1 MDIRPAPPEDVA
13 DRPIKNGVTRDVS
26 MARIEAMVTEE
37 QVLSDS
43 VARKRRKFTKKR
55 STSLTRREPTPAR
68 NVEEKT
74 TTSEEEV
81 QVEVRPKTPERPR
94 RPKRFKSKSEPGGRG
109 LSCSDINRRSWTGS
123 TTSPAESLVNGS
135 TNLSRNDSFTT
146 RSKTNSLD
154 RKKSLTDLAHDE
166 MISFLNKT
174 KKSITT
180 AAKVGRDRF
189 RKAEKAKRSQSAPHQ
204 FTEEELLESMKKA
217 HLINGK
223 GRPRKYSMDD
233 VPSITQEIFLEINPI
248 VPQQESTVRNRR
260 GPRQYSNK
268 VIEILDPKTS
278 NVVSRKT
285 LLKPEF
291 RLYDLFRIFQLYS
304 PRELYRS
311 FKIYK
316 SLMKQECKAIKVLKN
331 RCLLEIFLVMVFCG
345 AGGMIFKFTEG
356 SFENYYKCGV
366 KRVKRDF
373 IDMLWI
379 KSHNLREDDWKS
391 LARNK
396 LRNFEEELH
405 AAHEAGMTSYSGQ
418 RSWSFLNGVVYAL
431 TVITTIGY
439 GHIYPTTT
447 TGRALTIVYALIG
460 IPLFLI
466 ALTDFGK
473 LFTRCIKFLWSFVRR
488 VYYTGSCRKVR
499 KTAHVQ
505 EIFKGA
511 QMMYEIATF
520 RRPSQNNDPEDPQ
533 HNEHNNTNHKP
544 DLASP
549 NELKPIDGLTPVSAG
564 TTTYIASGD
573 TDTPT
578 TPAISNFEIDDEFNL
593 PISVALFILVAY
605 IFIGCSGFCAVEKWN
620 FFASFYFVFISMS
633 TIGFGDYV
641 PANPISMILSIVYLV
656 FGLALMSMCINVV
669 QVKLSDTFQQASQ
682 KLGATIGFEVDATS
696 ITTVENLE
704 IPPIHGVLT
713 KPTVDTID
721 ESKEDTFEMPE
732 QRINHLASPEQSDLN
747 SPNSDLNAN
756 NVPPNSPSES

>member
-1 MDIRPAPPEDVA
+1 MDASPAPSAEHAIENGDSSV
-13 DRPIKNGVTRDVS
+13 KNGVD
-26 MARIEAMVTEE
+26 MARIEAMVTDE

-81 QVEVRPKTPERPR
+81 PVDARPKTPERPR
-94 RPKRFKSKSEPGGRG
+94 RPKRFKSKSETNGRA
-109 LSCSDINRRSWTGS
+109 LSCSDMNRRSWTES
-123 TTSPAESLVNGS
+123 TCTSPTESLINGS
-135 TNLSRNDSFTT
+135 TSISRNDSFNA
-146 RSKTNSLD
+146 RSKTSSLD
-154 RKKSLTDLAHDE
+154 RKKSLTDMAHDE
-166 MISFLNKT
+166 MIAFLNKT
-174 KKSITT
+174 KKSITS

-217 HLINGK
+217 NLINGK
-223 GRPRKYSMDD
+223 GRPRKYSMDQI
-233 VPSITQEIFLEINPI
+233 PSITQEIYLEINPI
-248 VPQQESTVRNRR
+248 MPQQTSTLRQRK
-260 GPRQYSNK
+260 GPRQYSDK
-268 VIEILDPKTS
+268 VIEVLDPKTS
-278 NVVSRKT
+278 NVVCRKT
-285 LLKPEF
+285 IMKPDF
-291 RLYDLFRIFQLYS
+291 RLYDLFRIFQFYS
-304 PRELYRS
+304 PMELYRS
-311 FKIYK
+311 YRTYK
-316 SLMKQECKAIKVLKN
+316 AHMKQECKAIKVLWN
-331 RCLLEIFLVMVFCG
+331 RCMLEIFLIMVFCG
-345 AGGMIFKFTEG
+345 LGGMIFKFTEG

-379 KSHNLREDDWKS
+379 RSHNLREEDWKS

-488 VYYTGSCRKVR
+488 VYYTGSCRQVR
-499 KTAHVQ
+499 KTAHVH

-520 RRPSQNNDPEDPQ
+520 RRPSQNTDPEDP
-533 HNEHNNTNHKP
+533 HRNEHNNTNHKS
-544 DLASP
+544 DLPTS
-549 NELKPIDGLTPVSAG
+549 NELKPMDGLTPVSTA
-564 TTTYIASGD
+564 TYVASGD

-605 IFIGCSGFCAVEKWN
+605 IFIGALGFCAVEKWN

-682 KLGATIGFEVDATS
+682 KLGATIGFEVDENS

-704 IPPIHGVLT
+704 IPPVHGIMT

-721 ESKEDTFEMPE
+721 EAKEEPSERIE
-732 QRINHLASPEQSDLN
+732 QRPNHLASPEQSDLN
-747 SPNSDLNAN
+747 SPSSDLNAN
-756 NVPPNSPSES
+756 NVPPNSPSGS